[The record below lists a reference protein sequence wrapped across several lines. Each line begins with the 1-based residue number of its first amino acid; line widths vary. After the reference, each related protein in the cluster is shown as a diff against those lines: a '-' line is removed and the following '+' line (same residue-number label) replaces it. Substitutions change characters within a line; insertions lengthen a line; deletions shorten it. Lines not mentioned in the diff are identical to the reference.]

1 MVPGEQASSREI
13 AFSAVGGRL
22 AFVVAVGLLLYAIFF
37 HLPRLFVS
45 THVTHF
51 AGFFVF
57 SFAWAA
63 AAKRV
68 PLLVLGAYAG
78 LTALA
83 VEAARA
89 VFWLPL
95 TTAYLDGIG
104 DLAGVV
110 AALAPMLLQKIRSEF
125 AARPIV
131 PPGRPQPR

>member
-1 MVPGEQASSREI
+1 M
-13 AFSAVGGRL
+13 
-22 AFVVAVGLLLYAIFF
+22 VAVGLLLYAIFF

-63 AAKRV
+63 AAKRM
-68 PLLVLGAYAG
+68 PLLALGASVA

-104 DLAGVV
+104 DLAGTV
-110 AALAPMLLQKIRSEF
+110 AALAPMLLQKIRAEF
-125 AARPIV
+125 AARSPV
-131 PPGRPQPR
+131 APGEADRR

>member
-1 MVPGEQASSREI
+1 M
-13 AFSAVGGRL
+13 L
-22 AFVVAVGLLLYAIFF
+22 D
-37 HLPRLFVS
+37 
-45 THVTHF
+45 
-51 AGFFVF
+51 AGCGTG
-57 SFAWAA
+57 S
-63 AAKRV
+63 
-68 PLLVLGAYAG
+68 
-78 LTALA
+78 LA

>member
-1 MVPGEQASSREI
+1 MA
-13 AFSAVGGRL
+13 
-22 AFVVAVGLLLYAIFF
+22 AVGLLLYAIFF
-37 HLPRLFVS
+37 HLPRLFFS
-45 THVTHF
+45 THVAHF

-63 AAKRV
+63 AAQRI
-68 PLLVLGAYAG
+68 PLLARGADAALPALG
-78 LTALA
+78 

-110 AALAPMLLQKIRSEF
+110 AALAPMLLQKIRAEF
-125 AARPIV
+125 AARTPM
-131 PPGRPQPR
+131 PPGGTDRR